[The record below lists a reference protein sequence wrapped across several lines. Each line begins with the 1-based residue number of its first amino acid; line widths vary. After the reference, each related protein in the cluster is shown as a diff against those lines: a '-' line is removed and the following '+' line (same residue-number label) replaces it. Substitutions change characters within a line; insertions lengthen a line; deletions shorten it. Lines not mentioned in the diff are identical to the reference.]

1 MGYADQPRYSPNGR
15 FFWDGHRWTPVED
28 RLWDVDL
35 PSAVDTAE
43 PGEPGAPCAHC
54 GASPGRRSFGDVA
67 VVWLISLVISLGVV
81 TGGLATYVV
90 AAP

>member
-28 RLWDVDL
+28 RLWDVRL
-35 PSAVDTAE
+35 PSAVDTVE
-43 PGEPGAPCAHC
+43 PDEPCAHC
-54 GASPGRRSFGDVA
+54 GASPGRRSFGDLA
-67 VVWLISLVISLGVV
+67 VVWLLSLVISLGVV
-81 TGGLATYVV
+81 VGGLTTYVV

>member
-1 MGYADQPRYSPNGR
+1 MGYADQPRYSPNGK

-35 PSAVDTAE
+35 APAVDTAE
-43 PGEPGAPCAHC
+43 HGAPCAHC
-54 GASPGRRSFGDVA
+54 GAVPGRRSFGDLA
-67 VVWLISLVISLGVV
+67 VVWLISLVLSLSVV
-81 TGGLATYVV
+81 VGGLATYVV